1 MRECD
6 LLNCE
11 TVTDAYRE
19 HHQQKTPHGGVH
31 LIILPLRMLYHADMC
46 RSTEIFRDVTRNVAA
61 DNGTLVEQTEA
72 HVLIL

>member
-19 HHQQKTPHGGVH
+19 HHQQKRHMEVF
-31 LIILPLRMLYHADMC
+31 ILSYCPCVSYIM
-46 RSTEIFRDVTRNVAA
+46 
-61 DNGTLVEQTEA
+61 QTCVGRRKSSEMSQEMSLQTM
-72 HVLIL
+72 VL